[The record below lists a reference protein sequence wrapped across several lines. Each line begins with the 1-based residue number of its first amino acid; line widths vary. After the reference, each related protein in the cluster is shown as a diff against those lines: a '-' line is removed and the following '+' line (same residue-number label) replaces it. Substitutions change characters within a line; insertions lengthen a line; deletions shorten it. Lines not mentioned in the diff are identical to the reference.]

1 MPLRRAQY
9 AVAALLVLLAFAFQ
23 GSRGLFEPDEGRYTD
38 VALQMRW
45 SGDLLVPHL
54 DPEHPHYTKPPLTY
68 WSIAA
73 GMAALGENEWGAR
86 LPAALA
92 YLATALGVGLLAS
105 RLGSA
110 RPELAALVWGT
121 MLLPFVGGNL
131 ASTDILLTAFETLA
145 VLGFAK
151 LEFAPVAAT
160 AGLWTMWLGFGLAF
174 ATKGPPGL
182 LPLLGILAYVVA
194 AHGARGTRR
203 LFAWAP
209 VLAFLVLAA
218 GWFAW
223 IVARD
228 PRLLDYFLVYE
239 TLDRVATD
247 VHHRNPGWLGLVK
260 AYGSTIAAG
269 TLPWLPLGLWA
280 AWCARRAAN
289 AHDAVR
295 APSAAPRG
303 APLPA
308 VLAGVPR
315 ADRFLLAWLLV
326 PFAVFSLAQS
336 RLPLYLLPLSAPLAL
351 WIARRLEAAP
361 PVRGRRAVALVVAW
375 ALALVALKG
384 VGAHLHAKQDSRA
397 FARELAAAI
406 DLRPFRELVFVGG
419 PARYGLALYLRRD
432 VEAGAVT
439 TAPGRTPGIAPRH
452 GVCDELAEHEAPL
465 FLVRG
470 PELAA
475 FRRAADGCTARDER
489 TTLRVRGQVRE
500 WTLVSE

>member
-23 GSRGLFEPDEGRYTD
+23 GSRGLYEPDEGRYTD

-45 SGDLLVPHL
+45 SGDLLVPRL

-73 GMAALGENEWGAR
+73 GMSALGENEWGAR

-92 YLATALGVGLLAS
+92 YLVTALGVALLAA
-105 RLGSA
+105 RLGAA

-145 VLGFAK
+145 VLGFAT
-151 LEFAPVAAT
+151 LEFAPAART

-182 LPLLGILAYVVA
+182 LPLLGILAYGVA
-194 AHGARGTRR
+194 THGARGAWR

-280 AWCARRAAN
+280 AWRARRGTG
-289 AHDAVR
+289 
-295 APSAAPRG
+295 APRG
-303 APLPA
+303 VPMQAPL
-308 VLAGVPR
+308 AGMPR
-315 ADRFLLAWLLV
+315 EDRFLLAWLLV
-326 PFAVFSLAQS
+326 PFAVFCLAQS
-336 RLPLYLLPLSAPLAL
+336 RLPLYPLPLSAPLAL

-361 PVRGRRAVALVVAW
+361 PVQGRRAVALTIAW

-397 FARELAAAI
+397 FARELSTAI
-406 DLRPFRELVFVGG
+406 DVRPFRELVFVGG
-419 PARYGLALYLRRD
+419 PARYGLALYLHRD
-432 VEAGAVT
+432 VEAGAVA

-475 FRRAADGCTARDER
+475 FRRAADGCTARGGR